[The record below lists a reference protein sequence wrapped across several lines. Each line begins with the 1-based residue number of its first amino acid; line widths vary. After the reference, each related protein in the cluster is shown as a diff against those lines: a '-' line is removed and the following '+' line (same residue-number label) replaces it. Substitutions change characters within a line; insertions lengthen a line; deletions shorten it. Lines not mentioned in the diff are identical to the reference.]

1 MSENNEKKDYL
12 SSLMEEDSGPL
23 ESFKEEKVE
32 TIARP
37 RRKIRKVWIVVGVVL
52 LAAIGFAIYWFFF
65 APKIEVPNFVGQ
77 NVSNVTT
84 WLSQNDIERSKV
96 ALQEEY
102 SMEYDKDMVISQSV
116 DEGKKIT
123 TSTALTFVVSLGAD
137 PDESITVPDLENM
150 NETEI
155 RAWIDEN
162 KLQRTKIN
170 RQYSSSVT
178 EGAVI
183 SVDFGSTDRDY
194 FTRGSS
200 LTINVS
206 RGPEPAG
213 TTSVSNFVGKAYTEV
228 ESWAKQHDITVE
240 KLESFSSSVE
250 AGMVISQSVESG
262 ELLKDGDTFTVTV
275 SKGKGITIPNLVG
288 YDDVMFEAWKTE
300 ASGSGLTIIP
310 KEVYNEAAEGTVV
323 AQDVSAGTTLGSGD
337 VLIVTVSK
345 YLPILNSESSR
356 EWLGKDYISI
366 QRWADGV
373 NADGADIQT
382 GEYAGMLNYS
392 CSDEFSTPGQIV
404 NYWCAAIDGTELA
417 HGCDR
422 PLPLN
427 ARIGITVSTGA
438 CTVEATDTPTTTPV
452 ITLDLSEKLD
462 GKKLS
467 ATDFLA
473 WAQGNGINNISISS
487 DVEQLDDSSENYYE
501 VVETSGWQIVYSSK
515 DANQNSTMKSDCSY
529 IIKLYEKPTEVSPEV
544 SETANP

>member
-37 RRKIRKVWIVVGVVL
+37 RRKIRKIWIVVGVVL
-52 LAAIGFAIYWFFF
+52 LAAIAFAIYWFFF

-137 PDESITVPDLENM
+137 PDESISVPDLENM

-170 RQYSSSVT
+170 RQYSSSIE

-183 SVDFGSTDRDY
+183 SLDFGSTDRDY

-213 TTSVSNFVGKAYTEV
+213 TTSVSNFVGKAFTEV
-228 ESWAKQHDITVE
+228 ESWAKQHNITIE
-240 KLESFSSSVE
+240 RLEAFSSSVE
-250 AGMVISQSVESG
+250 AGMVISQSISSG
-262 ELLKDGDTFTVTV
+262 ELIKDGETLTVTV

-288 YDDVMFEAWKTE
+288 YDDIMFEAWKSE
-300 ASGSGLTIIP
+300 ATGAGVQVLAR
-310 KEVYNEAAEGTVV
+310 EQYNEAMEGTVI
-323 AQDVSAGTTLGSGD
+323 AQDVSSGTTLGSGD

-345 YLPILNSESSR
+345 YLPILNNESSR
-356 EWLGKDYISI
+356 EWLGRDYVAI

-382 GEYAGMLNYS
+382 GEYAGMLNYA
-392 CSDEFSTPGQIV
+392 CSDEFPTPGQIV
-404 NYWCAAIDGTELA
+404 NYWCAAIDGSELA

-427 ARIGITVSTGA
+427 ARIGLTISTGA
-438 CTVEATDTPTTTPV
+438 CNFNNESTEPTP
-452 ITLDLSEKLD
+452 
-462 GKKLS
+462 S
-467 ATDFLA
+467 ATPQVVELAIKSDNKFENAEDFVT
-473 WAQGNGINNISISS
+473 WAKANGINIEIADENFDSKQEYMVRDNNTWTVVYDSTDKDEYSGILVSNHSYS
-487 DVEQLDDSSENYYE
+487 VVAHVEQ
-501 VVETSGWQIVYSSK
+501 
-515 DANQNSTMKSDCSY
+515 
-529 IIKLYEKPTEVSPEV
+529 
-544 SETANP
+544 